1 LVTRLLNAI
10 NSSLNRSLRP
20 FTQEGPFLCLYFCK
34 LGDCKNP
41 PLKLKNLYTSLLFFA
56 GLSVL
61 AQDKVKYFDLE
72 YNGTKVENCLYNSI
86 KFLDS
91 REDTSSFGTVR
102 VGVLDKEV
110 KVVCNG
116 SFETQLGILLT
127 KMSGET
133 VSQTPLVFQLRRL
146 KFVEK
151 AEAGREYGYCFFRAS
166 IFLNVANDYKL
177 ISAID
182 TFMVIE
188 SKKEA
193 TKQIIAYANKT
204 IVNFVSGALT
214 KEPKTNT
221 VYTLNEIVK
230 LDSIEKAKIKVYTTD
245 EYVNGVYRTFESF
258 KDQTPDYSLFSI
270 TFEDGEISEIKAK
283 NDKNRLR
290 IINSEEVYA
299 IVNNGKPYIS
309 AEYGYYP
316 LVKNNND
323 FYFIGDDKVNYIKG
337 QVVKSNSIFNPTE
350 YVYTPLPI
358 TTQFEIKIDHVNGK
372 FMRVKEIK

>member
-1 LVTRLLNAI
+1 MPLNLKYIYSA
-10 NSSLNRSLRP
+10 
-20 FTQEGPFLCLYFCK
+20 FLFIA
-34 LGDCKNP
+34 G
-41 PLKLKNLYTSLLFFA
+41 FA
-56 GLSVL
+56 VM
-61 AQDKVKYFDLE
+61 AQDKVKYFELE
-72 YNGTKVENCLYNSI
+72 YNGAKVENCLYNSI
-86 KFLDS
+86 KLLDS
-91 REDTSSFGTVR
+91 REDTSSFGSVR
-102 VGVLDKEV
+102 IGMLDKEV
-110 KVVCNG
+110 KVVSDG
-116 SFETQLGILLT
+116 SFETQLGVLLT
-127 KMSGET
+127 KMSGE
-133 VSQTPLVFQLRRL
+133 SSGQTPLVFQLRRL

-166 IFLNVANDYKL
+166 IFSSMSTGYKL

-182 TFMVIE
+182 TFMVVE
-188 SKKEA
+188 SKKEV

-204 IVNFVSGALT
+204 FVNFVISALT
-214 KEPKTNT
+214 IEPKQNT
-221 VYTLNEIVK
+221 VLSLNEIVK
-230 LDSIEKAKIKVYTTD
+230 IDSIEKAHIKVYTTD

-290 IINSEEVYA
+290 TINSEEVYA

-309 AEYGYYP
+309 AEFGYYP

-358 TTQFEIKIDHVNGK
+358 TTQFEIKIDHMNGK